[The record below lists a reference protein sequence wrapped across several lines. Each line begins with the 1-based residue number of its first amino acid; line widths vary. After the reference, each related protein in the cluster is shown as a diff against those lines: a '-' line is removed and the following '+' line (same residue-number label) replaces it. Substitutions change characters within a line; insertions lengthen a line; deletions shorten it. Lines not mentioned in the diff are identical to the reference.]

1 MEKGKISALQMA
13 FMMYPTIVATAILGV
28 PSITAKYAKTD
39 LWLSPIFAALIGFL
53 TVYITYKLHKLYPKQ
68 TVIQFSEKI
77 IGRILGKIFGFLL
90 LFFYIQNTG
99 LILRAYAE
107 FVVGSFLVSTPISV
121 IMASMVLLC
130 AFIVRGGIEVL
141 GRAAE
146 LFVPVFIFPIFI
158 LILLLIP
165 DLEFKNI
172 FPILGNGIMPPI
184 KGAIVPGGWFSEFF
198 LIIFLL
204 PFLADMKKGM
214 KSGMMTVF
222 AVMMTLIVVNL
233 IVLFVLGSTTSTKL
247 YPLLSVSR
255 NISLADFFEH
265 VESAVMAVWIVGAF
279 VKISVFYYA
288 SALGTAQ
295 WLNLSDYRHVVWPIG
310 ILIVIFSLWSMPS
323 SMEVNRNSINVFP
336 IQGILMQTII
346 PLLLLVIAMISKRI
360 RQRRGSKSS

>member
-1 MEKGKISALQMA
+1 MEKGKISSLQMA

-53 TVYITYKLHKLYPKQ
+53 TVYIAYKLHQIYPKQ
-68 TVIQFSEKI
+68 TVFQFTEKI
-77 IGRILGKIFGFLL
+77 IGRIPGKIFGLLL

-99 LILRAYAE
+99 LILRSYAE
-107 FVVGSFLVSTPISV
+107 FVVGSFLVRTPISV
-121 IMASMVLLC
+121 IMLSMILLC

-146 LFVPVFIFPIFI
+146 LFVPVFIFPICI
-158 LILLLIP
+158 LIIFLIP
-165 DLEFKNI
+165 DFDFKNI
-172 FPILGNGIMPPI
+172 FPVLVNGLMPPI

-233 IVLFVLGSTTSTKL
+233 LVLFVLGSSTPSKN
-247 YPLLSVSR
+247 YPLMNVSR
-255 NISLADFFEH
+255 YISLANFFEH

-295 WLNLSDYRHVVWPIG
+295 WLNLSDYRPVVWPIG
-310 ILIVIFSLWSMPS
+310 ILIVIFSFWSLPNTIDVS
-323 SMEVNRNSINVFP
+323 RNDISVFP
-336 IQGILMQTII
+336 LQGILMQTII
-346 PLLLLVIAMISKRI
+346 PLLLLVIAVVRKRNHK
-360 RQRRGSKSS
+360 GTETS